1 MSATNDLLDGLA
13 QLIAAAGIASDATTD
28 VYTADETGI
37 FLSLMPAGSEATP
50 PGPDRC
56 VVLTAYALSDQAGLP
71 LGQITV
77 QVRTRGTADPR
88 DVNALSDDLYQLL
101 QGLTDRTFGS
111 VHLIQMLRK
120 SSIPMGQDSNRR
132 WEQSQNYVCDVD
144 LPPTVNRPEGG
155 SY

>member
-13 QLIAAAGIASDATTD
+13 QLLADAGVASYTPAG
-28 VYTADETGI
+28 VYTVDQTGV
-37 FLSLMPAGSEATP
+37 FFSLMPAGAEGAP

-56 VVLTAYALSDQAGLP
+56 VVLSAYALSDQPGLP

-77 QVRTRGTADPR
+77 QVRTRGLEDPR
-88 DVNALSDDLYQLL
+88 DVTALSDAVYDLF

-120 SSIPMGQDSNRR
+120 SSLPMGQDTNRR
-132 WEQSQNYVCDVD
+132 WQQSQNYTCDVD
-144 LPPTVNRPEGG
+144 LPATVNRPVGG